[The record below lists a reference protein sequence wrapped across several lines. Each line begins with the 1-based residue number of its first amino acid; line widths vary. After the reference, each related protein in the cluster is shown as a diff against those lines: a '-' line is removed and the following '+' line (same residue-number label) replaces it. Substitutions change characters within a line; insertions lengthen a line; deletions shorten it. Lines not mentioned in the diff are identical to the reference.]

1 MFLFKSFPVV
11 LSLFSLDCL
20 FKVCPMNRYS
30 AQKQFWKAKH
40 GKQGTNPEEDL
51 FKKLQVLEHI
61 DLDSASAH

>member
-1 MFLFKSFPVV
+1 
-11 LSLFSLDCL
+11 
-20 FKVCPMNRYS
+20 MNRYS

-61 DLDSASAH
+61 DFDSASAH